1 MPSLIIAIWQR
12 QRWAQFK
19 GEGGGCKGCMCTA
32 IVFYF
37 VDLLYLIIL
46 NRGRRRGR
54 QKTQRYVQHPPVLFA
69 YSPRCIP
76 LCTSASAFA
85 SASYRCVCF
94 WCIVPTTIQFNWIKF
109 NAITRVLVRVRVRVV
124 VIVIVGTAASLHV
137 QLQSSGL
144 CRSMHKSWL
153 CWALPL
159 PICVICLPILKY
171 SFTLIVN
178 GLAGLETSPPSTDPD
193 HGSSSCH
200 GASLGPLAG
209 QQQSLAWLA
218 HRSPQPR
225 RKLFKNTHSHTH
237 THMYIHYT
245 HSKQHT
251 HTHNNLIS
259 AELSAEHHE
268 NCNERHKKNL
278 LHTLWG
284 QLEFGEVSNTILYKV

>member
-46 NRGRRRGR
+46 NRGRGRGR
-54 QKTQRYVQHPPVLFA
+54 QKTQRYVQHPPARPVPLCIL
-69 YSPRCIP
+69 PPCIP

-109 NAITRVLVRVRVRVV
+109 NAITRVLVRVRVR

-178 GLAGLETSPPSTDPD
+178 GLAGLETTAPPPTLTSAPAPATVPVLVPLQ
-193 HGSSSCH
+193 
-200 GASLGPLAG
+200 ASNR
-209 QQQSLAWLA
+209 AWLDW
-218 HRSPQPR
+218 HTDRHNRVESSP
-225 RKLFKNTHSHTH
+225 KIHTH
-237 THMYIHYT
+237 TRTCTYT
-245 HSKQHT
+245 T
-251 HTHNNLIS
+251 HTANSTDTLIITWS
-259 AELSAEHHE
+259 LLSCQQ
-268 NCNERHKKNL
+268 NITKIVTSGIKKICCIPCGVN
-278 LHTLWG
+278 
-284 QLEFGEVSNTILYKV
+284 